1 VDKLAEMKFPV
12 IVNGITTKDIYT
24 EGPVSLRIL
33 IEE

>member
-1 VDKLAEMKFPV
+1 VEKLAEMKYPV

-24 EGPVSLRIL
+24 EGPVSIRIF